1 MDQNEKEKSPAEE
14 KILRDYLAIDRT
26 RLANERTLLAFLR
39 TSLYL
44 LATALAFFELKS
56 LQNLRDWAWVLIAGG
71 VVFIVIG
78 ITNYIRMKDK
88 INHHY
93 LDNQQQFKEQ

>member
-1 MDQNEKEKSPAEE
+1 MDNIEKSLAEE

-44 LATALAFFELKS
+44 LATALAIIELES
-56 LQNLRDWAWVLIAGG
+56 LQNIRFLAWIMIAGS
-71 VVFIVIG
+71 VASLIIG
-78 ITNYIRMKDK
+78 IVNYLRMRYK
-88 INHHY
+88 INNMY
-93 LDNQQQFKEQ
+93 LEGSEAEKNKK